1 MVKAIRKGKNFSR
14 KAEEQRSLKMERIV
28 PQTSTY
34 NVDIQ
39 GRNAG
44 HLTTFAFVRGQYGL
58 RISVVGC
65 LELNA
70 VEDPNAFVVGYTE
83 IRGDVVAVIDP
94 RSMFDLGST
103 PLEGQTCI
111 VIIEPMIDGNKIKL
125 GVLVEDISEVLN
137 IASYNMGSVRMADDE
152 PGSVNID
159 FILKLG
165 KQANSRNL
173 LGKID
178 EVLTRYNVPHSSYIQ
193 SQLSTKN

>member
-1 MVKAIRKGKNFSR
+1 
-14 KAEEQRSLKMERIV
+14 MERI
-28 PQTSTY
+28 TSQSSVF
-34 NVDIQ
+34 NLDIQ
-39 GRNAG
+39 GRNTG
-44 HLTTFAFVRGQYGL
+44 YLTTFAFVRGQYGL

-65 LELNA
+65 LELNS
-70 VEDPNAFVVGYTE
+70 VEDPNEFVVGFTE

-94 RSMFDLGST
+94 RAMFNLGST

-111 VIIEPMIDGNKIKL
+111 VLIEPLIDGNKIKL

-137 IASYNMGSVRMADDE
+137 IASHNMGSARMSENE

-173 LGKID
+173 LSKID
-178 EVLTRYNVPHSSYIQ
+178 EVLSRYNVPHSSYIQ